1 MMQTDEKHL
10 QEMITQLDQ
19 LHHDALELEKKFAIA
34 IKSVHPSFRKSAR
47 NLLHYLSLRQH
58 DIRHLQEGLSRMGLS
73 SLGRAEGH
81 VLASLQAVRDMLC
94 QLRSCEVIKKPVPV
108 SFDESGE
115 LLEKHTNDL
124 LGPSP
129 KKHGTRIMVTFST
142 DLAHDHEL
150 LKRMLLAGMDCAR
163 INCAHDNEQV
173 WEAMVQSVRK
183 AEKETGRNC
192 KILMDL
198 MGPKLRTGPLKPG
211 PALLPI
217 RPIQNELGQ
226 LVSPAKV
233 WLAPPGEV
241 SEVPVDASLPLDE
254 AWVAQL
260 QQGDKLRFR
269 DTRGRKR
276 TLTVMQRKEKGV
288 IAHLF
293 KTSYIGTGTELTIKK
308 ESALE
313 RSAKVGQLPASEAPI
328 YLRKDDLLVLTKE
341 QTPGEPALYDAEG
354 HIVKPA
360 HIACTLPEV
369 FSRVKAG
376 QPILFDDGKI
386 AGTIM
391 EVNED
396 NLLVKITEAKESGS
410 RLLYDKGINLPET
423 KLNLEGLTQQDRK
436 NLAFVAK
443 HADAVSLSFVNQPE
457 MVEALHR
464 ELKELRAPQLGIMLK
479 IETKE
484 GFRNLPRLL
493 LTVMKNHPAGVMIA
507 RGDLAVECGWERLA
521 EVQEEI
527 LWLSE
532 AAHIPVVW
540 ATQVLESLSKKGRPS
555 RAEIT
560 DAAMSQRADC
570 VMLNKGPYVLRAIEL
585 LDDILK
591 RMQEHQHKKT
601 SMLRLLHVS
610 ELEMPTS
617 DTAN

>member
-1 MMQTDEKHL
+1 MIEQLEK
-10 QEMITQLDQ
+10 
-19 LHHDALELEKKFAIA
+19 LHQDALDLETKFAPA
-34 IKSVHPSFRKSAR
+34 IKQVHPSFRKSAR

-58 DIRHLQEGLSRMGLS
+58 DIRQLQEDLAQLGLS

-81 VLASLQAVRDMLC
+81 VLASLQAVHDLLC
-94 QLRSCEVIKKPVPV
+94 NLLECTIIKKQLAVTYN
-108 SFDESGE
+108 ESSE
-115 LLEKHTNDL
+115 LLAKHTNEL
-124 LGPSP
+124 LGPAP
-129 KKHGTRIMVTFST
+129 KKRGTRIMVTFST
-142 DLAHDHEL
+142 DLAYDHEL
-150 LKRMLLAGMDCAR
+150 VKRMLLAGMDCAR
-163 INCAHDNEQV
+163 INCAHDDEKV
-173 WEAMVQSVRK
+173 WEAMVESIRK
-183 AEKETGRNC
+183 AEQETGRSC
-192 KILMDL
+192 KIIMDL

-211 PALLPI
+211 PALLAI

-233 WLAPPGEV
+233 WLAPPDTP
-241 SEVPVDASLPLDE
+241 SEVPVDATLPLDE
-254 AWVAQL
+254 TWLAQL
-260 QQGDKLRFR
+260 QQGDRLRFK

-276 TLTVMQRKEKGV
+276 TFTVIQRKEKGV

-308 ESALE
+308 ASALE
-313 RSAKVGQLPASEAPI
+313 RTAQVGQLPASVAPI
-328 YLRKDDLLVLTKE
+328 ILRKDDLLVLNRE
-341 QTPGEPALYDAEG
+341 QIPGEPALYDAEG

-369 FSRVKAG
+369 FSHTKTG

-386 AGTIM
+386 EGVIM
-391 EVNED
+391 EVSEEA
-396 NLLVKITEAKESGS
+396 LLIKITQAKESGS
-410 RLLYDKGINLPET
+410 RLLYDKGINLPES
-423 KLNLEGLTQQDRK
+423 KLKLEGLTQQDRN
-436 NLAFVAK
+436 NLPFVVK
-443 HADAVSLSFVNQPE
+443 HADAVNLSFVNNTQ
-457 MVEALHR
+457 MIEALHE
-464 ELKELRAPQLGIMLK
+464 ELKRLKAPKMGIMLK

-484 GFRNLPRLL
+484 GFRNLPHLL

-527 LWLSE
+527 LWLCE

-570 VMLNKGPYVLRAIEL
+570 VMLNKGPFVLRAIEL
-585 LDDILK
+585 LDNILK

-601 SMLRLLHVS
+601 SMLRMLHVS
-610 ELEMPTS
+610 EMELPGTEGKKQV
-617 DTAN
+617 